1 MVDTAAVTSNTTSLT
16 GVAGS
21 NSGEVLGKAEFLKLL
36 VAQLTHQDPLNPME
50 GTEFTAQLAQFS
62 SLEQLIRINDS
73 LSSLSNLKDALTQSQ
88 SVDMIGKQILAE
100 GNTISMTNGVSSNI
114 IFSLEKSADSA
125 EISVFDDAGQLAS
138 VFTSGELSAGQ
149 NTVAFAGFDANNNPL
164 ADGLYTFKVTA
175 LDPNGKE
182 VITKTF
188 SSGIVT
194 GVNFG
199 AGGGTELQI
208 GPTKFPLASVVQVSD
223 PKLPESTE

>member
-21 NSGEVLGKAEFLKLL
+21 NSGGVLGKAEFLKLL

-114 IFSLEKSADSA
+114 IFSLDKSADSA